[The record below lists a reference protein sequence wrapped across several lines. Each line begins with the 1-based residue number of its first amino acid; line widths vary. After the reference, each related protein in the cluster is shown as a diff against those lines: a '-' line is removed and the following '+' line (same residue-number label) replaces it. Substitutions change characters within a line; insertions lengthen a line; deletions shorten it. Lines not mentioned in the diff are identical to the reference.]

1 MIDKEKVE
9 QAVKLFL
16 EAIGEDP
23 ARPGLVE
30 TPDRI
35 ARMCSELFGGL
46 EQTAA
51 EPRSKRSTSFSDS
64 LTR

>member
-9 QAVKLFL
+9 QAVRLFL

-23 ARPGLVE
+23 TRPGLVE

-35 ARMCSELFGGL
+35 GRMCFELFGGL
-46 EQTAA
+46 
-51 EPRSKRSTSFSDS
+51 
-64 LTR
+64 